1 MATMNISLT
10 DELKAEVDAAVETG
24 RYVSSSEY
32 IRELIRKDLA
42 RHKLRDLL
50 LEGLNS
56 PVSGPADEAFF
67 DKLRD
72 ELGHKKSDVA

>member
-10 DELKAEVDAAVETG
+10 DELKAEVDAAVASNG
-24 RYVSSSEY
+24 FVSSSEY
-32 IRELIRKDLA
+32 VRDLIRRDLA
-42 RHKLRDLL
+42 RNKLRDLL

-56 PVSGPADEAFF
+56 PVVGPADEAFF
-67 DKLRD
+67 DGLRE